1 MLPFDLFYLQAL
13 VLLPINLMIVRTSID
28 LGNALRARRRELGF
42 AQEEIS
48 GVIGVHRR
56 VIGELER
63 GKGTVQLQIAM
74 EVARV
79 LGLDIE
85 LEPRGK

>member
-1 MLPFDLFYLQAL
+1 
-13 VLLPINLMIVRTSID
+13 
-28 LGNALRARRRELGF
+28 
-42 AQEEIS
+42 
-48 GVIGVHRR
+48 VIGVNRR
-56 VIGELER
+56 VIGELEG
-63 GKGTVQLQIAM
+63 GKGTVQLRIAM